1 MIIGRIKAMLERS
14 EGGSPA
20 FPPTTLF
27 GEQWLLRLVVD
38 WFDGHGSIYPFEH
51 LRRSCPCGACAD
63 LAAPGAE
70 ATWPRELKKLD
81 DALRIVWT
89 DAHESLLPWVD
100 LRAACRCASCTG
112 AH

>member
-1 MIIGRIKAMLERS
+1 VSRKLSIPILGQGDPNRPKDVHLVGRYAL
-14 EGGSPA
+14 G
-20 FPPTTLF
+20 
-27 GEQWLLRLVVD
+27 VD